1 MLPSTSDGERFDVR
15 GKLGSGGNGVV
26 YRVHDRVRGA
36 EVALKT
42 LTATGGR
49 ELYRFKREFRSLV
62 DLAHPNL
69 VTLHELHT
77 YGDEWLFTMELIDGV
92 SFHEHVRPPLRAI
105 DDAFDETAP
114 RSAPKRVL
122 DTLGDLDPVRLR
134 AALYQLCDGL
144 HALHGAGKL
153 HRDIKPSNVLVDKS
167 GRVVI
172 LDFGLVTDVE
182 GMHLD
187 RTHDQLAVGTP
198 AYMSPEQVQDRP
210 LTEASDWYSV
220 GVILYEALTAR
231 RVFEGRAEDVMRKKT
246 QSDPPPLIGM
256 PGAAGEG
263 TADLVALCKAL
274 LARDPI
280 ARPTGTQVLAA
291 LGREPS
297 PATVRLREQ
306 TARVPFVGRADELE
320 RLRAALAESR
330 HGGATCFVIGASGMG
345 KTALVRA
352 FLDEVSVDGAAVI
365 LEGRCYERETV
376 PYKALDGVIDDLTGW
391 LMHQTPETIERV
403 RPQEVGALGRVFPV
417 IRRVPGLAPTTIGG
431 GGDPVESRRRALQ
444 ALRKL
449 LAAIAHERPVVVCI
463 DDLQWG
469 DADSATALGELVRE
483 PDAPD
488 LLLVCTQRNDAGDRE
503 LMEVVSEVADRVT
516 RLELGGM
523 SADDARAL
531 WKVLRG
537 GGDADAAV
545 RDASGSPMLLTE
557 IARFAAAGWSAVHSV
572 DDAVRVRFASLP
584 PDARALLC
592 TVAVAAR
599 PVSTE
604 LMMKAA
610 ALDDGNSALAALRM
624 ERLVRVRGAAPTT
637 IEPSHDRIREAVLTA
652 MTLAER
658 RNAHAAIAAALSE
671 ETGDRELLVEHLL
684 GAGETGAAAEHAEVA
699 AQEAEERLAL
709 HRACELYGLAL
720 REGTFDNARR
730 GELMARRARTLAAT
744 GRLLEAADEYA
755 AAAALATDAREKLGL
770 RRRSAEQLLRS
781 GALEDGAAASSA
793 LLASVDVRMPRSWR
807 GTLAALIGER
817 VRLKLRG
824 MKYAPRAERDVDPSR
839 VDRIDTLWSVA
850 SGFTFVQPVMMRVLA
865 ARMLREAL
873 AAGESRRVG
882 MALALELGYLS
893 TGGSRTYEETE
904 RLYVRAYALA
914 TELGQSDLRGFV
926 LACGGVA
933 AYLRG
938 EFPLARSRLSE
949 GEHLLRES
957 GPDMRWQLDTT
968 EVFQISSLWCLGKLR
983 ELTRLHPVY
992 LRAAEEAGNVH
1003 LERGLRGWRANVAW
1017 LIKDDPATARHQAQ
1031 LAAPPGADGQFH
1043 LHHYYDVYANT
1054 MIDLYEGRGAVAAE
1068 RIERAWKGLASSHL
1082 LRIQLV
1088 DVEVHY
1094 LRAVAA
1100 AMTRRDGTACV
1111 EHLDK
1116 VGTPVAR
1123 TLAAQ
1128 ARGALARAR
1137 GDRNGGLSAL
1147 RIAGELAEQ
1156 SGMSLHRAVAEMRL
1170 GEVEG
1175 GPAGEKRAATAVA
1188 ALRAEGVAD
1197 VERFA
1202 SMLSPRQDAVTDRS
1216 GSPSRAP

>member
-26 YRVHDRVRGA
+26 YRVYDRARDA

-77 YGDEWLFTMELIDGV
+77 FGDEWLFTMELVDGV
-92 SFHEHVRPPLRAI
+92 TFHEYVRPPLRAS
-105 DDAFDETAP
+105 DEEYDETAP

-122 DTLGDLDPVRLR
+122 DALGELDAVRLR
-134 AALYQLCDGL
+134 MALYQLCDGL

-153 HRDIKPSNVLVDKS
+153 HRDIKPSNILVDRS

-182 GMHLD
+182 AMHLD

-198 AYMSPEQVQDRP
+198 AYMSPEQVQDRT

-246 QSDPPPLIGM
+246 QTDPPPLIGM
-256 PGAAGEG
+256 PGAGAD
-263 TADLVALCKAL
+263 TADLVTLCRAL

-280 ARPTGTQVLAA
+280 VRPTGAQVLAA

-297 PATVRLREQ
+297 PATMRLREQ
-306 TARVPFVGRADELE
+306 TARVPFVGRADELA
-320 RLRAALAESR
+320 RLRTALAESR
-330 HGGATCFVIGASGMG
+330 DGGATCFVIGASGMG
-345 KTALVRA
+345 KSALVRA

-391 LMHQTPETIERV
+391 LMHQSSETIERI
-403 RPQEVGALGRVFPV
+403 RPPEVGALGRVFPV
-417 IRRVPGLAPTTIGG
+417 IRRVPGLAPATMGG

-449 LAAIAHERPVVVCI
+449 LAAIARERPVVVCI

-503 LMEVVSEVADRVT
+503 LMEVVSEAAERVT

-523 SADDARAL
+523 SAADARAL

-599 PVSTE
+599 PVATE

-610 ALDDGNSALAALRM
+610 ALDDGHAALAALRM

-684 GAGETGAAAEHAEVA
+684 GAGETGAAAGHAEVA
-699 AQEAEERLAL
+699 AREAEERLAL

-755 AAAALATDAREKLGL
+755 AAAVLATDERKKLGL

-781 GALEDGAAASSA
+781 GALADGTAASSA

-807 GTLAALIGER
+807 GTLAALVAER
-817 VRLKLRG
+817 LRLRLRG
-824 MKYAPRAERDVDPSR
+824 TTYTPRAESEVDSAR

-873 AAGESRRVG
+873 AAGEPRRVG

-904 RLYVRAYALA
+904 KLYVRAYALA
-914 TELGQSDLRGFV
+914 TELGQNDLRGFV

-938 EFPLARSRLSE
+938 EFPLACSRLSE
-949 GEHLLRES
+949 GESLLRES

-968 EVFQISSLWCLGKLR
+968 EVFRISSLWCLGKLR
-983 ELTRLHPVY
+983 ELARLHPVY
-992 LRAAEEAGNVH
+992 LRAAEDAGNVH

-1054 MIDLYEGRGAVAAE
+1054 MIDLYEGRGASAAE

-1088 DVEVHY
+1088 DVEIHY
-1094 LRAVAA
+1094 LRAITA
-1100 AMTRRDGTACV
+1100 AMTGRDATDCV

-1116 VGTPVAR
+1116 IRTPVAR

-1128 ARGALARAR
+1128 ARGAQARAR

-1156 SGMSLHRAVAEMRL
+1156 CGMNVHRAVAEMRL

-1175 GPAGEKRAATAVA
+1175 GPAGERRAAEAAA
-1188 ALRAEGVAD
+1188 ALRAEGVVN

-1202 SMLSPRQDAVTDRS
+1202 AMLSPVSAAVQGPGQ
-1216 GSPSRAP
+1216 GSKR